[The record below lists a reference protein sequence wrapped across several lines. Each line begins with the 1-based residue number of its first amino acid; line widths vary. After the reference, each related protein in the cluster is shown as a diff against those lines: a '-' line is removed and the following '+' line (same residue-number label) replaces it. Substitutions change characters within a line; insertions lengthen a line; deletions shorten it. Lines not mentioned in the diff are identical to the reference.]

1 MIWAHDASLTQSL
14 FIKCLYQARYVCDHA
29 YMLYGYRSCI
39 HVIWVSIMYTCY
51 LGIDHVYMLYG
62 YRSCIHVIWVS
73 IMFFITLGKEEQQKE
88 AIPEIKLLLFLFLC
102 TSVYLLYK
110 LLSLALILNIF
121 KT

>member
-1 MIWAHDASLTQSL
+1 MHTCYMGI
-14 FIKCLYQARYVCDHA
+14 DHA

-51 LGIDHVYMLYG
+51 MGIDFTSVSMK
-62 YRSCIHVIWVS
+62 RIWNFSDGVVFL
-73 IMFFITLGKEEQQKE
+73 FFITLGKEEQQKE

-110 LLSLALILNIF
+110 PAVTCSYFEYIQNL
-121 KT
+121 T